1 MTKNEI
7 NELIAE
13 ADLDGYFSFC
23 ESFTE
28 VDDFV
33 NCLETFAKLVAAA
46 EREACIKNI
55 TAILHG
61 QEGCIRAIH
70 VIRAR
75 D

>member
-1 MTKNEI
+1 MTKDEL
-7 NELIAE
+7 NELITE
-13 ADLDGYFSFC
+13 ADLDGYFSLC
-23 ESFTE
+23 QSFTE

-33 NCLETFAKLVAAA
+33 NCLEKFAKLVAST